1 MKRDSNWLRRHHQ
14 DQYVKQA
21 RKDNYRSRAVF
32 KLKQIDQ
39 RDRLFRPGQ
48 TVIDLG
54 AAPGGWSQYAAEHIQ
69 PGGRVIAVDIL
80 DMDPL
85 NNVEFIQGDFTD
97 NLIYQRLRDLLGEDP
112 VDLVISDLS
121 PNITGIK
128 QTDQARSLYLAELVV
143 SFACETLCNGGSILL
158 KVFQGQGVDA
168 LRDEISNKFQKLM
181 IRKPPAS
188 RDSSREFYILARGF
202 GI

>member
-21 RKDNYRSRAVF
+21 RKENYRSRAAF
-32 KLKQIDQ
+32 KLEQIDQ

-48 TVIDLG
+48 TVVDLG
-54 AAPGGWSQYAAEHIQ
+54 AAPGGWSQYAAKRVQ

-80 DMDPL
+80 EMKPL
-85 NNVEFIQGDFTD
+85 ENVEIIQGDFSD
-97 NLIYQRLRDLLGEDP
+97 DLIYQGLRDLIGEVP

-128 QTDQARSLYLAELVV
+128 QTDQARSLYLAELVLA
-143 SFACETLCNGGSILL
+143 FGCETLCKGGSILM
-158 KVFQGQGVDA
+158 KVFQGSGVDE
-168 LRDEISNKFQKLM
+168 LRNELSNKFQKLI

-188 RDSSREFYILARGF
+188 RGSSREFYILARGF